1 MTTDG
6 RPMAVRTVLL
16 TGATSGIGRA
26 ASMAL
31 AGMGARMVLVGRNKS
46 RLASVVGEI
55 SAAGG
60 TADALPADLSSM
72 GEVRALASEFL
83 EKYDRLDVLVNN
95 AGLVIGQ
102 RELTADGYE
111 HTFALDHL
119 APFLLTNL
127 LMGRLKASVPS
138 RVVTVSSTAHRLGR
152 MHFDDIMLERGYG
165 PLKAYAQAKLANVM
179 FTYELSRR
187 LGGTGVSA
195 NCLHPGL
202 VRTNFARGIGTR
214 FGAVMGVLRPFMIG
228 PEAGARTTV
237 YLASSPEVEGV
248 TGRYFV
254 RQKEARSS
262 PSSCD
267 KEGQRRLWEI
277 SAELTGLG
285 PDRSFRQQGISTSG

>member
-1 MTTDG
+1 MEMTTDG

-187 LGGTGVSA
+187 LGGDGGQCQLPPPGTGQDQLRQGHRHPVRCRHGRPPPVHDRPGGGSPD
-195 NCLHPGL
+195 HRVPGL
-202 VRTNFARGIGTR
+202 VPGGGRRHRTLLRASEGGP
-214 FGAVMGVLRPFMIG
+214 VL
-228 PEAGARTTV
+228 PEFLR
-237 YLASSPEVEGV
+237 
-248 TGRYFV
+248 
-254 RQKEARSS
+254 
-262 PSSCD
+262 
-267 KEGQRRLWEI
+267 
-277 SAELTGLG
+277 
-285 PDRSFRQQGISTSG
+285 